1 MGFGLDFE
9 KLLVLGLIAVLLI
22 GPERLPHYAE
32 QFAKLVRRGG
42 ELLRDTKSR
51 VEEEMGPEVADV
63 DWRKLDPRQ
72 YDPRRII
79 RDANRPAG
87 VVVSMPSV
95 RLRNSTPRPFK
106 APAKSTSCPTV
117 RPRRSSFQTT
127 KTSFSLAKLRASA
140 NALRSTRAPD
150 AASEKIRSQPACL
163 SASIGRSR
171 FCSAV
176 ETRA

>member
-9 KLLVLGLIAVLLI
+9 KLLVIGLIAVLLI

-51 VEEEMGPEVADV
+51 VQEEMGPDVADV

-79 RDANRPAG
+79 RDALFEEA
-87 VVVSMPSV
+87 
-95 RLRNSTPRPFK
+95 
-106 APAKSTSCPTV
+106 APAAAVSSPAVPAAAAVASPIDPVVPKATPIFT
-117 RPRRSSFQTT
+117 RSSPPPFDPEAT
-127 KTSFSLAKLRASA
+127 
-140 NALRSTRAPD
+140 
-150 AASEKIRSQPACL
+150 
-163 SASIGRSR
+163 
-171 FCSAV
+171 
-176 ETRA
+176 

>member
-9 KLLVLGLIAVLLI
+9 KLLVIGLIAVLLI

-51 VEEEMGPEVADV
+51 VQEEMGPDVADV

-79 RDANRPAG
+79 RDALFEDA
-87 VVVSMPSV
+87 
-95 RLRNSTPRPFK
+95 
-106 APAKSTSCPTV
+106 APAPIAPSAAAAATAAKVAATPVDPVVPRVTPVFTRTSPPPYDPEST
-117 RPRRSSFQTT
+117 
-127 KTSFSLAKLRASA
+127 
-140 NALRSTRAPD
+140 
-150 AASEKIRSQPACL
+150 
-163 SASIGRSR
+163 
-171 FCSAV
+171 
-176 ETRA
+176 

>member
-9 KLLVLGLIAVLLI
+9 KLLVIGLIAVLLI

-79 RDANRPAG
+79 RDALFEDAAPAA
-87 VVVSMPSV
+87 VATSPAVAAAAPMASPIDPVVSKA
-95 RLRNSTPRPFK
+95 TPVF
-106 APAKSTSCPTV
+106 T
-117 RPRRSSFQTT
+117 RSSPPPFDPEAT
-127 KTSFSLAKLRASA
+127 
-140 NALRSTRAPD
+140 
-150 AASEKIRSQPACL
+150 
-163 SASIGRSR
+163 
-171 FCSAV
+171 
-176 ETRA
+176 

>member
-9 KLLVLGLIAVLLI
+9 KLLVIGLIAVLLI

-79 RDANRPAG
+79 RDALFEDAAPAA
-87 VVVSMPSV
+87 VASSPAVSAAAPMASPIDPVVSKA
-95 RLRNSTPRPFK
+95 TPVF
-106 APAKSTSCPTV
+106 T
-117 RPRRSSFQTT
+117 RSSPPPFDPEAT
-127 KTSFSLAKLRASA
+127 
-140 NALRSTRAPD
+140 
-150 AASEKIRSQPACL
+150 
-163 SASIGRSR
+163 
-171 FCSAV
+171 
-176 ETRA
+176 

>member
-9 KLLVLGLIAVLLI
+9 KLLVIGLIAVLLI

-79 RDANRPAG
+79 RDALLEEP
-87 VVVSMPSV
+87 
-95 RLRNSTPRPFK
+95 TPPTHPMAAAAAIAEPEPRTPPQRVTPGELPPFDLE
-106 APAKSTSCPTV
+106 AT
-117 RPRRSSFQTT
+117 
-127 KTSFSLAKLRASA
+127 
-140 NALRSTRAPD
+140 
-150 AASEKIRSQPACL
+150 
-163 SASIGRSR
+163 
-171 FCSAV
+171 
-176 ETRA
+176 

>member
-9 KLLVLGLIAVLLI
+9 KLLVIGLIAVLLI

-79 RDANRPAG
+79 RDALFEDA
-87 VVVSMPSV
+87 
-95 RLRNSTPRPFK
+95 
-106 APAKSTSCPTV
+106 APATAASSAVAAAVAAPMASPIDPVVPKATPVFT
-117 RPRRSSFQTT
+117 RSSPPPFDPEAT
-127 KTSFSLAKLRASA
+127 
-140 NALRSTRAPD
+140 
-150 AASEKIRSQPACL
+150 
-163 SASIGRSR
+163 
-171 FCSAV
+171 
-176 ETRA
+176 